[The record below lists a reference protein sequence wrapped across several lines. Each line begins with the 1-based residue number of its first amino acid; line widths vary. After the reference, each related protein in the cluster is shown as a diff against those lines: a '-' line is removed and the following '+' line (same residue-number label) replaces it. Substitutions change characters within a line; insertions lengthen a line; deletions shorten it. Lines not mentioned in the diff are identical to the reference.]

1 MNSPCQAIA
10 AAKQSP
16 AYFLLRDS
24 QSPNGPGNR
33 TWTDDAAN
41 TTYSNG
47 TAHLT
52 ESWIMEETAGPL
64 FNSIPIMAMTIAIDI
79 GPVMSQNSL
88 QSLMA
93 LFFNIWFKR

>member
-1 MNSPCQAIA
+1 
-10 AAKQSP
+10 
-16 AYFLLRDS
+16 
-24 QSPNGPGNR
+24 
-33 TWTDDAAN
+33 
-41 TTYSNG
+41 
-47 TAHLT
+47 
-52 ESWIMEETAGPL
+52 MEETAGPL